1 MLMCSEMPH
10 RMHANVTSNAMTT
23 DQIIKAIETK
33 DFSDFEKVWID
44 LRNSLT
50 EMDKQKVL
58 TEIIDYHYSDNNF
71 SFYVKV
77 FDKIVDSKVSLDFNI
92 DHWAPTFLSLV
103 VMKASRQ
110 LFDYFLRK
118 GANINFIGDSYAFE
132 TAETIKQET
141 EELGI
146 ARYSTCLDFAELKL
160 ADDLTVHYNYSVP
173 DTKEYFTSW
182 QDFDDKEEITITK
195 RDYYY
200 LVEQSQYLHDL
211 IHTDKLVDHIKSL
224 GGKTYKQMTDK

>member
-1 MLMCSEMPH
+1 
-10 RMHANVTSNAMTT
+10 MTNK
-23 DQIIKAIETK
+23 IIKSVETK
-33 DFSDFEKVWID
+33 DIIDFEKVWTD

-50 EMDKQKVL
+50 EMDKQNLL
-58 TEIIDYHYSDNNF
+58 TEIIDYHYSDKDF
-71 SFYVKV
+71 GFYVKV
-77 FDKIVDSKVSLDFNI
+77 FDKITDSKVSLDFNI

-103 VMKASRQ
+103 VMKTSRQ

-118 GANINFIGDSYAFE
+118 GASVNFVGDSYAFE

-146 ARYSTCLDFAELKL
+146 ERYSTCLDFAELKL

-173 DTKEYFTSW
+173 DIIDSKTSW
-182 QDFDDKEEITITK
+182 QDIDDKEEITIK
-195 RDYYY
+195 KQDYFY

-211 IHTDKLVDHIKSL
+211 IHTDRLVDHIKSL
-224 GGKTYKQMTDK
+224 GGKTYKQLTEK